1 MRTVITRKTLGVC
14 WDDRQVQGC
23 IIRSGIADT
32 AIERFMRIQRELNQ
46 TLSPVHTI
54 SEDLESFIQQLGQ
67 QAETCV
73 TCLDESEIMYR
84 TLLRPFSDRKKITDT
99 ISSEVETLLPSI
111 DSRLVVD
118 FVLMGKDNGGS
129 HIIQSLSARATSVQ
143 NLVTVCKNAGLDP
156 EIVDCPSVAIAAG
169 ARALLDLPDDKIV
182 VVVHMGWSETSVAVL
197 MGKTIKYIGALP
209 LGFERVV
216 PSNTLGDAQAAAALI
231 EKMQSGTI
239 DPGER
244 LTSFFREISIM
255 LEKSGEFEGEQVL
268 LATGY
273 AHLIKDFPQKVESSL
288 EMSVLNPTLKGVHFE
303 GSMDELLSGFL
314 SASLACRGFDETDE
328 INFRQGELGLTKHMK
343 KLKGYAGPW
352 AKAAL
357 VLLVIWIFGL
367 VLDVFLLARTNA
379 GLTRKINAE
388 FASVMPKGTPMVDP
402 IKQMEQHLGRLSGK
416 AGTLDGAAADSPL
429 EILKDLSA
437 GIPATLDV
445 IFDSINIEQD
455 SITLSGSTNSYNNV
469 EQMQTV
475 IAKLPY
481 VKEVKI
487 VSANVDKT
495 DQKVK
500 LKLVCK
506 K

>member
-1 MRTVITRKTLGVC
+1 MRTVITRKTLGIC

-32 AIERFMRIQRELNQ
+32 AIEKFIRIPRELSR

-54 SEDLESFIQQLGQ
+54 SEDLKSFIQQEGLE
-67 QAETCV
+67 AETCV
-73 TCLDESEIMYR
+73 TCLNESEIMYR

-99 ISSEVETLLPSI
+99 ISSEVETLLPSM

-118 FVLMGKDNGGS
+118 FVLMGKDKGGS
-129 HIIQSLSARATSVQ
+129 HIVQSLSARTTSVQ
-143 NLVTVCKNAGLDP
+143 NLVTVCRNAGLDP
-156 EIVDCPSVAIAAG
+156 EIIDCPSASIAAG
-169 ARALLDLPDDKIV
+169 ARALLDLPNDKIV

-197 MGKTIKYIGALP
+197 MGKTIKYIGSLP

-216 PSNTLGDAQAAAALI
+216 SADALGDAQAAAALV
-231 EKMQSGTI
+231 EEMQPGTI
-239 DPGER
+239 ETGER

-255 LEKSGEFEGEQVL
+255 LEKCGELEGEQVL

-273 AHLIKDFPQKVESSL
+273 ARFIKDFSQKAQDSL
-288 EMSVLNPTLKGVHFE
+288 GMSVLNPTLKDVQFE
-303 GSMDELLSGFL
+303 GSMDDLLSGFL
-314 SASLACRGFDETDE
+314 SASLACSGFDNTDE
-328 INFRQGELGLTKHMK
+328 TNFRQGELGLAKHMK

-388 FASVMPKGTPMVDP
+388 FASIMPKGTPMVDP
-402 IKQMEQHLGRLSGK
+402 IKQMEQLLGRLSGK
-416 AGTLDGAAADSPL
+416 AGTLDGAPADSPL

-445 IFDSINIEQD
+445 AFDSINIDQE

-469 EQMQTV
+469 EQMQAV